1 MLRTT
6 PRLALLTLCL
16 FAHAGLAGAQ
26 TTAQTRQTAPRP
38 AAQQPA
44 QTPAQQAQQQRQLQQ
59 PPQLE
64 RIEPGSDVPATTIE
78 PRPRTRI
85 TEHRS
90 NDGRVTEVEVE
101 SSGSHYSL
109 KPNTP
114 AGNAQPGDAQ
124 STAGRAPQWKVVEFD
139 FGNPKKQDT
148 TAEPVTPAQPR
159 TGLPTRAD
167 APPPPAL
174 EPTTKQ

>member
-16 FAHAGLAGAQ
+16 LAHAGFAGAQ
-26 TTAQTRQTAPRP
+26 ATSQTQQQAKPAQQTRP
-38 AAQQPA
+38 ATQPA
-44 QTPAQQAQQQRQLQQ
+44 QQGRPLQE

-85 TEHRS
+85 TEKRG
-90 NDGRVTEVEVE
+90 NDGNVTEAEVE
-101 SSGSHYSL
+101 SGGSRYTL
-109 KPNTP
+109 KPNVP

-159 TGLPTRAD
+159 PGLPARAD